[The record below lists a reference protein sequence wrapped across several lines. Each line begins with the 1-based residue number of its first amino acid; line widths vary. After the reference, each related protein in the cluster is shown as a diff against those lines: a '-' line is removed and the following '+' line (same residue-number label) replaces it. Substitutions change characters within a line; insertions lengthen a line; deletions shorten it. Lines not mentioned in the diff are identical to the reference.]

1 MNRPSPRTLMAC
13 MTVLAVPL
21 LGGLAF
27 AGEPATAHRD
37 LIRVRQES
45 PEEPWLRI
53 NAGGHTGTVQ
63 ALGFT
68 PDSQRLCSAGLD
80 KQVLVWNLKALQ
92 RDLRRSFLRERTIRW
107 QVARGLRG
115 SIYALAVAPSD
126 GMLAFGGYGA
136 MGSLG
141 EILLVDPVTGGL
153 VQVLQSHRQT
163 VCSLAFSADGNRL
176 VSSDTAGQVTLWTRD
191 DWKPVVLVHPDEATY
206 GAAAA
211 RAIAAAPQL
220 RPLAIVGDDVVI
232 PLYQG
237 RSAGG
242 SLQWKLNLVRLDD
255 PRQTRLLDTPHAGLV
270 TSLAASS
277 DGTRLAS
284 ADLQG
289 RLFVWELGEAAVRP
303 PAVLSAPPCA
313 LSLAFS
319 PDGQT
324 LVAGTAVASGSGQ
337 SQLQIWDLATRKLVR
352 SHAQPDHV
360 NACAVSPDGRLVA
373 YSGGRENE
381 VWLGPLTAAEPVTAL
396 RGTGRRVWKV
406 AFAAREPLYRIAWG
420 TEPRARGFNDY
431 ADLDLAFD
439 ATRLELGAGK
449 PDADQW
455 LSPQWQ
461 AGQWT
466 VRREASGALQLLEGG
481 AARGRIELDPVLEGR
496 PRCYC
501 WLPDSQGQ
509 PWALAVGTDLQNSIY
524 VFRLVKQGR
533 CPLLRQFRGHH
544 DFVTSVGVSRDL
556 RFLAS
561 GSADGTI
568 RVWSLD
574 GLAAGAE
581 VSGRWGAEFVVLED
595 ELRVASLRPAGP
607 LFRRGVRPGD
617 VVTEIGWPAAG
628 EPQREQRPAEILQRL
643 RDLPAMSQVVFHC
656 RRDRQ
661 PRPVFQLLP
670 AWQPLAT
677 LFVDTHR
684 EWAFWTPEGYYDAS
698 ANGHTLFGWQMNR
711 GLQHLPD
718 FYRADQY
725 VKTLE
730 RPAVLQRLLP
740 AGDLD
745 QALRQAA
752 VQPPA
757 ETQEILSQHIAATPV
772 IEIGSPQP
780 GALIREGSA
789 LVTARI
795 AVPAPG
801 ALVRAKL
808 FANGVIAPQQ
818 RLIREQAVAGGTE
831 RVYEWSVPLPNDPQS
846 LLQLVAGTDAP
857 TAALGSVLVERLE
870 PATADRLP
878 QLSIIAVG
886 VNRYA
891 DPAIATLDY
900 SRADAEAILR
910 VLRDRAGELYT
921 VKQSLL
927 LANEEV
933 TRKRWH
939 TTMQDLK
946 ASLTENVLPD
956 DLIVIFLAGH
966 GVLDPKTERYYF
978 VGYDLQV
985 ADYLAG
991 RLTAGISWED
1001 FRALSDIPCRKLVV
1015 LDTCHS
1021 GALQPLKTRGLKAAV
1036 RALQEDVFLSLTASA
1051 GNERSEEDERWGHG
1065 AFTKSL
1071 LEALDG
1077 RADTSG
1083 DGLVTL
1089 RELFRYTQETVP
1101 QLTEGRQNPTAAPEE
1116 LLPLISLPLARRK

>member
-1 MNRPSPRTLMAC
+1 MR
-13 MTVLAVPL
+13 
-21 LGGLAF
+21 
-27 AGEPATAHRD
+27 
-37 LIRVRQES
+37 
-45 PEEPWLRI
+45 
-53 NAGGHTGTVQ
+53 
-63 ALGFT
+63 
-68 PDSQRLCSAGLD
+68 
-80 KQVLVWNLKALQ
+80 
-92 RDLRRSFLRERTIRW
+92 
-107 QVARGLRG
+107 
-115 SIYALAVAPSD
+115 
-126 GMLAFGGYGA
+126 
-136 MGSLG
+136 
-141 EILLVDPVTGGL
+141 
-153 VQVLQSHRQT
+153 
-163 VCSLAFSADGNRL
+163 
-176 VSSDTAGQVTLWTRD
+176 
-191 DWKPVVLVHPDEATY
+191 
-206 GAAAA
+206 
-211 RAIAAAPQL
+211 
-220 RPLAIVGDDVVI
+220 
-232 PLYQG
+232 
-237 RSAGG
+237 
-242 SLQWKLNLVRLDD
+242 WKLNLMRLDN
-255 PRQTRLLDTPHAGLV
+255 PQQTRLLDTMHEGLV
-270 TSLAASS
+270 TSLAASP

-289 RLFVWELGEAAVRP
+289 HVFVWELAGAAVP
-303 PAVLSAPPCA
+303 PPTVLDVQPCA

-319 PDGQT
+319 PDGKT
-324 LVAGTAVASGSGQ
+324 LVAGTAVAPGSGQ
-337 SQLQIWDLATRKLVR
+337 SQLQIWDLAARKLVR
-352 SHAQPDHV
+352 SHVLPDHV
-360 NACAVSPDGRLVA
+360 NACAVSPDGRFVA
-373 YSGGRENE
+373 YSGGRDNE

-406 AFAAREPLYRIAWG
+406 AFAAQEPLYRIAWG
-420 TEPRARGFNDY
+420 TESRARGFNDY
-431 ADLDLAFD
+431 ADLDSAFD

-449 PDADQW
+449 LDAEQW
-455 LSPQWQ
+455 LAPDWQ

-466 VRREASGALQLLEGG
+466 VRREAQGALQLLESGV
-481 AARGRIELDPVLEGR
+481 ARGRIELDPVLEGR

-501 WLPDSQGQ
+501 WIPGAPGQ
-509 PWALAVGTDLQNSIY
+509 PLALAVGTDLQNSIY
-524 VFRLVKQGR
+524 VVRVVQQGR
-533 CPLLRQFRGHH
+533 CPILRQFRGHH

-568 RVWSLD
+568 CVWSLD
-574 GLAAGAE
+574 GLAEGAD
-581 VSGRWGAEFVVLED
+581 VSGRWGAEFVVQQD

-607 LFRRGVRPGD
+607 LFRRGLRPGD
-617 VVTEIGWPAAG
+617 VVTKIGWPAEG
-628 EPQREQRPAEILQRL
+628 ETQSEQRPAEILNRL
-643 RDLPAMSQVVFHC
+643 RDLPQMSQVVFHC

-661 PRPVFQLLP
+661 LRPVFQLVP
-670 AWQPLAT
+670 AWQPMAT
-677 LFVDTHR
+677 LFVDTNR

-711 GLQHLPD
+711 GLQQLPD

-730 RPAVLQRLLP
+730 RPTVLQRLLP

-745 QALRQAA
+745 EALRQAA

-772 IEIGSPQP
+772 IEIVSPQP

-789 LVTARI
+789 IVTARI

-808 FANGVIAPQQ
+808 FANGVVAPQQ

-831 RVYEWSVPLPNDPQS
+831 RVYEWSVALPNDPQN
-846 LLQLVAGTDAP
+846 LIQLVAGTDAP
-857 TAALGSVLVERLE
+857 TAALASVLIERPE
-870 PATADRLP
+870 PAAAERLP

-886 VNRYA
+886 VNHYA

-910 VLRDRAGELYT
+910 MFRDRAGDLYT
-921 VKQSLL
+921 VNQSLL

-933 TRKRWH
+933 TRAQWQK
-939 TTMQDLK
+939 TMQNLK
-946 ASLTENVLPD
+946 DSLAEDVSPD
-956 DLIVIFLAGH
+956 DLIVLFLAGH

-985 ADYLAG
+985 ADYLEG

-1001 FRALSDIPCRKLVV
+1001 FRTLSDIPCRKLVV

-1021 GALQPLKTRGLKAAV
+1021 GALQPLSTRSLKAAV

>member
-1 MNRPSPRTLMAC
+1 MNRPSPRTLIAFVV
-13 MTVLAVPL
+13 VLAAPVLSGP
-21 LGGLAF
+21 AQ
-27 AGEPATAHRD
+27 AGQPAHRD
-37 LIRVRQES
+37 LIRVQQKS
-45 PEEPWLRI
+45 PEDPWLRI

-63 ALGFT
+63 ALAFT
-68 PDSQRLCSAGLD
+68 PDSKRLCSAGLD
-80 KQVLVWNLKALQ
+80 KNVLVWNLTAMQ

-115 SIYALAVAPSD
+115 SLYALAVAPSD
-126 GMLAFGGYGA
+126 GLLAFGGYGA

-141 EILLVDPVTGGL
+141 EILVVDPVTGAL
-153 VQVLQSHRQT
+153 AQVLQSHRQT
-163 VCSLAFSADGNRL
+163 VCSLAFSADGNCL
-176 VSSDTAGQVTLWTRD
+176 VSSDTAGQVTRWTRD
-191 DWKPVVLVHPDEATY
+191 GWQPTVLVRPDETTY

-211 RAIAAAPQL
+211 RTIAVQPKLRPVAIA
-220 RPLAIVGDDVVI
+220 GDDVAI
-232 PLYQG
+232 PAYQS
-237 RSAGG
+237 RTAGG
-242 SLQWKLNLVRLDD
+242 SMRWKLNLMRLDN
-255 PRQTRLLDTPHAGLV
+255 PQQTRLLDTMHEGLV
-270 TSLAASS
+270 TSLAASP

-289 RLFVWELGEAAVRP
+289 HVFVWELAGAAVP
-303 PAVLSAPPCA
+303 PPTVLDVQPCA

-319 PDGQT
+319 PDGKT
-324 LVAGTAVASGSGQ
+324 LVAGTAVAPGSGQ
-337 SQLQIWDLATRKLVR
+337 SQLQIWDLAARKLVR
-352 SHAQPDHV
+352 SHVLPDHV
-360 NACAVSPDGRLVA
+360 NACAVSPDGRFVA
-373 YSGGRENE
+373 YSGGRDNE

-406 AFAAREPLYRIAWG
+406 AFAAQEPLYRIAWG
-420 TEPRARGFNDY
+420 TESRARGFNDY
-431 ADLDLAFD
+431 ADLDSAFD

-449 PDADQW
+449 LDAEQW
-455 LSPQWQ
+455 LAPDWQ

-466 VRREASGALQLLEGG
+466 VRREAQGALQLLESGV
-481 AARGRIELDPVLEGR
+481 ARGRIELDPVLEGR

-501 WLPDSQGQ
+501 WIPGAPGQ
-509 PWALAVGTDLQNSIY
+509 PLALAVGTDLQNSIY
-524 VFRLVKQGR
+524 VVRVVQQGR
-533 CPLLRQFRGHH
+533 CPILRQFRGHH

-561 GSADGTI
+561 GSAVGTI
-568 RVWSLD
+568 CVWSLD
-574 GLAAGAE
+574 GLAEGAD
-581 VSGRWGAEFVVLED
+581 VSGRWGAEFVVQQD

-607 LFRRGVRPGD
+607 LFRRGLRPGD
-617 VVTEIGWPAAG
+617 VVTKIGWPAEG
-628 EPQREQRPAEILQRL
+628 ETQSEQRPAEILNRL
-643 RDLPAMSQVVFHC
+643 RDLPQMSQVVFHC

-661 PRPVFQLLP
+661 LRPVFQLVP
-670 AWQPLAT
+670 AWQPMAT
-677 LFVDTHR
+677 LFVDTNR

-711 GLQHLPD
+711 GLQQLPD

-730 RPAVLQRLLP
+730 RPTVLQRLLP

-745 QALRQAA
+745 EALRQAA

-772 IEIGSPQP
+772 IEIVSPQP

-789 LVTARI
+789 IVTARI

-808 FANGVIAPQQ
+808 FANGVVAPQQ

-831 RVYEWSVPLPNDPQS
+831 RVYEWSVALPNDPQN
-846 LLQLVAGTDAP
+846 LIQLVAGTDAP
-857 TAALGSVLVERLE
+857 TAALASVLIERPE
-870 PATADRLP
+870 PAAAERLP

-886 VNRYA
+886 VNHYA

-910 VLRDRAGELYT
+910 MFRDRAGDLYT
-921 VKQSLL
+921 VNQSLL

-933 TRKRWH
+933 TRAQWQK
-939 TTMQDLK
+939 TMQNLK
-946 ASLTENVLPD
+946 DSLAEDVSPD
-956 DLIVIFLAGH
+956 DLIVLFLAGH

-985 ADYLAG
+985 ADYLEG

-1001 FRALSDIPCRKLVV
+1001 FRTLSDIPCRKLVV

-1021 GALQPLKTRGLKAAV
+1021 GALQPLSTRSLKAAV